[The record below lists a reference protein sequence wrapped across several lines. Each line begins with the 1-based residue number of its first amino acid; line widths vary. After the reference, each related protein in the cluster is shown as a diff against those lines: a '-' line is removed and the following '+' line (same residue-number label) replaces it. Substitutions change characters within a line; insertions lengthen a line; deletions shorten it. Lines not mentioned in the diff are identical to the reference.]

1 MGIPGRRRQTVVN
14 RHYSVVPCVW
24 AGLAWL
30 ASLLLVPQALAQDFI
45 VQSTADVA
53 DANPGDGNCA
63 ASDRAALD
71 LGLCTLRAAI
81 QEANALGG
89 VHTITLPPGTYKLTI
104 PSGGGFES
112 DAAVG
117 DLDVVGS
124 DVRIYGAGERDT
136 IIDGNKFD
144 HVFEVFSNGRLELCD
159 VTILNG
165 KANGGG
171 GILNLGAVKVCNSTI
186 QSNFSQNS
194 GGGIANLEGAEMVI
208 RDSTISGNSAVGGG
222 GGIMNGG
229 KLTITRTKVTGNI
242 AGPKESGGGVINLP
256 GGSLTITD
264 STISG
269 NSAGMGGGVL
279 NNGTAIMRRS
289 TVSGNTA
296 HDGAGLANLS
306 QFSIT
311 NSTISG
317 NQFSSNQI
325 ESSAAC
331 SGFDPCI
338 GGGIFNSASG
348 GLEIVNT
355 TINNNHGTC
364 ILDENGNNCLEEGG
378 GITNQGNLT
387 IRNSIV
393 SNNLPGNCFLFVKAL
408 TSLGHNLESD
418 NSCGFNAVGDLVNT
432 DPHLGPLADNGGPT
446 RTHALLLTSKAI
458 NGATSCPNLDQRR
471 ASRPVPS
478 QCDIGAY
485 EKVRSYDLSVAMT
498 DNCDTVRLGGLLTY
512 LITATNF
519 SPGAAANVV
528 LSDALPQG
536 LQFVSAR
543 ASQGSCHTIPGLRGG
558 TTVICDVG
566 TIPPD
571 DSVQLTV
578 LATPLVAGSLTNIGI
593 VASPMRESNPRNNL
607 VRVTTTVLAPGR

>member
-1 MGIPGRRRQTVVN
+1 
-14 RHYSVVPCVW
+14 
-24 AGLAWL
+24 LAWL
-30 ASLLLVPQALAQDFI
+30 VSALLLPQGLAKDFI

-53 DANPGDGNCA
+53 DANPGDGKCA
-63 ASDRAALD
+63 TSGRAALD

-89 VHTITLPPGTYKLTI
+89 VHTITLPLGTYKLTI
-104 PSGGGFES
+104 SGPGGGGELN
-112 DAAVG
+112 AAVG

-124 DVRIYGAGERDT
+124 DVRIHGAGEGVT
-136 IIDGNKFD
+136 KIDGNQLEG
-144 HVFEVFSNGRLELCD
+144 VFEVFSNGRLELCD

-186 QSNFSQNS
+186 QSNFSQTS

-208 RDSTISGNSAVGGG
+208 RDSTISGNSTVGGG

-242 AGPKESGGGVINLP
+242 AAPKESGGGVINLP

-317 NQFSSNQI
+317 NQFSSNRI

-331 SGFDPCI
+331 SIFDPCI
-338 GGGIFNSASG
+338 GGGILNSPLG

-355 TINNNHGTC
+355 TINNKPWHM
-364 ILDENGNNCLEEGG
+364 
-378 GITNQGNLT
+378 
-387 IRNSIV
+387 
-393 SNNLPGNCFLFVKAL
+393 
-408 TSLGHNLESD
+408 
-418 NSCGFNAVGDLVNT
+418 
-432 DPHLGPLADNGGPT
+432 HLGPG
-446 RTHALLLTSKAI
+446 
-458 NGATSCPNLDQRR
+458 
-471 ASRPVPS
+471 
-478 QCDIGAY
+478 
-485 EKVRSYDLSVAMT
+485 
-498 DNCDTVRLGGLLTY
+498 
-512 LITATNF
+512 
-519 SPGAAANVV
+519 
-528 LSDALPQG
+528 
-536 LQFVSAR
+536 
-543 ASQGSCHTIPGLRGG
+543 
-558 TTVICDVG
+558 
-566 TIPPD
+566 
-571 DSVQLTV
+571 
-578 LATPLVAGSLTNIGI
+578 
-593 VASPMRESNPRNNL
+593 
-607 VRVTTTVLAPGR
+607 